1 MSKPLTRT
9 EINEK
14 KFRRINDKSLRQL
27 LIHRFINSYGY
38 DKGEVTA
45 KAIVDDIVKTIEDYF
60 LIALPLDKLASG
72 EQLPN
77 ERMLSY
83 GQLVWMAVPIDE
95 YPQKGKSIV
104 KTRMKPVVLTYLASE
119 DLESFRNGFTSRQ
132 LRINRLVRWCYQAYD
147 QGALLTQLDLAVL
160 LNVCDAVVSDYVNE
174 WQNTSGKILPTRG
187 NIHDLSGAITHKKEI
202 ITLYLQG
209 HLTPTIAAKTKHSK
223 EAVDR
228 YIRDYEVVKTVRAA
242 TDDIDKI
249 SQITR
254 LSKRV
259 ISQYLDLIPQ
269 HLLNDMDANLARKS
283 ETGKDNTVQS
293 RSQPKGD
300 LQ

>member
-60 LIALPLDKLASG
+60 LITLPLDKLASG

-104 KTRMKPVVLTYLASE
+104 KTRMKPVVLTFLASE
-119 DLESFRNGFTSRQ
+119 DIESFRNGFTSRQ

-147 QGALLTQLDLAVL
+147 QGGLLTQLDLAVL

-174 WQNTSGKILPTRG
+174 WQSTSGKVLPTRG

-228 YIRDYEVVKTVRAA
+228 YIRDYETVKLVRTA

-249 SQITR
+249 SRITK

-259 ISQYLDLIPQ
+259 IAQYLDLIPQ
-269 HLLNDMDANLARKS
+269 HSLNDIDANLASNS
-283 ETGKDNTVQS
+283 EDGKDNTVLS
-293 RSQPKGD
+293 SSKPIGD

>member
-1 MSKPLTRT
+1 L
-9 EINEK
+9 
-14 KFRRINDKSLRQL
+14 ND
-27 LIHRFINSYGY
+27 YGY

-45 KAIVDDIVKTIEDYF
+45 TAIVDDILKTVDEYF
-60 LIALPLDKLASG
+60 VITLPLEKLATGDPS
-72 EQLPN
+72 LPE
-77 ERMLSY
+77 ERYLSY
-83 GQLVWMAVPIDE
+83 GHLVWMAVPIDE
-95 YPQKGKSIV
+95 HPERGKSIV
-104 KTRMKPVVLTYLASE
+104 KTRMKPIILTYLAAE
-119 DLESFRNGFTSRQ
+119 DIESFRNGFTSRQ

-160 LNVCDAVVSDYVNE
+160 LNVCDKVVCDYVNE
-174 WQNTSGKILPTRG
+174 WQKTTGEILPTRG

-228 YIRDYEVVKTVRAA
+228 YIRDYESVKVVRTA
-242 TDDIDKI
+242 TADIDKI

-269 HLLNDMDANLARKS
+269 QQLTAMDVNLANS
-283 ETGKDNTVQS
+283 PSNDEIPHQGEPQ
-293 RSQPKGD
+293 
-300 LQ
+300 

>member
-9 EINEK
+9 QINEK

-27 LIHRFINSYGY
+27 LIHRFLNDYGY

-45 KAIVDDIVKTIEDYF
+45 TAIVDDILKTVEDYF
-60 LIALPLDKLASG
+60 VITLPVEKLATG
-72 EQLPN
+72 DQLPD
-77 ERMLSY
+77 ERFLSY
-83 GQLVWMAVPIDE
+83 GHLVWMAVPIE
-95 YPQKGKSIV
+95 EHPERGKSIV
-104 KTRMKPVVLTYLASE
+104 KTRMKPVILTYLAAE
-119 DLESFRNGFTSRQ
+119 DIESFRNGFTSRQ
-132 LRINRLVRWCYQAYD
+132 LRINRLVRWCHQAYD

-174 WQNTSGKILPTRG
+174 WQKTTGELLPTRG

-202 ITLYLQG
+202 LTLYLQG
-209 HLTPTIAAKTKHSK
+209 HLTPNIAAKTKHSK

-228 YIRDYEVVKTVRAA
+228 YIRDYESVKVVRTA
-242 TDDIDKI
+242 TADIDKI

-269 HLLNDMDANLARKS
+269 HQLQAIDANLAKAPS
-283 ETGKDNTVQS
+283 NDKATEQGETQ
-293 RSQPKGD
+293 
-300 LQ
+300 

>member
-1 MSKPLTRT
+1 MGKPLTRT
-9 EINEK
+9 QVNEK

-45 KAIVDDIVKTIEDYF
+45 SAIVDDIMKTIEDYF
-60 LIALPLDKLASG
+60 LIALPLEKLAT
-72 EQLPN
+72 EDQLPD

-104 KTRMKPVVLTYLASE
+104 NTRMKPVILTYLASE
-119 DLESFRNGFTSRQ
+119 DIESFRNGFTSRQ

-160 LNVCDAVVSDYVNE
+160 LNVCDAAVNNYVNE
-174 WQNTSGKILPTRG
+174 WQKTSGKLLPTRG

-202 ITLYLQG
+202 VTLYLQG
-209 HLTPTIAAKTKHSK
+209 HLTPTIATKTKHSK

-228 YIRDYEVVKTVRAA
+228 YIRDYEIVKTVRAT

-269 HLLNDMDANLARKS
+269 HLFDDMVPNLLTESQSKDVTDPASS
-283 ETGKDNTVQS
+283 EPTGGRQ
-293 RSQPKGD
+293 
-300 LQ
+300 

>member
-1 MSKPLTRT
+1 MSKPSTRT
-9 EINEK
+9 RINEK
-14 KFRRINDKSLRQL
+14 KVRRINDKSLRQL
-27 LIHRFINSYGY
+27 LIHRFLNDYGY

-45 KAIVDDIVKTIEDYF
+45 TAIVDDILKTVEDYF
-60 LIALPLDKLASG
+60 VITLPLEKLATG
-72 EQLPN
+72 DQLPE
-77 ERMLSY
+77 ERLLHY

-95 YPQKGKSIV
+95 YPQRGKAIV
-104 KTRMKPVVLTYLASE
+104 KTRMKPIILTYVATE
-119 DLESFRNGFTSRQ
+119 DVESFRDGFTSRQ

-174 WQNTSGKILPTRG
+174 WQRSSGELLPTRG

-209 HLTPTIAAKTKHSK
+209 YLTPTIAAKTKHSK

-228 YIRDYEVVKTVRAA
+228 YIRDYESVKVVRAA
-242 TDDIDKI
+242 TADIDNI

-269 HLLNDMDANLARKS
+269 QHLETINANLAKQEES
-283 ETGKDNTVQS
+283 T
-293 RSQPKGD
+293 
-300 LQ
+300 

>member
-60 LIALPLDKLASG
+60 LIALPLEKLASG

-104 KTRMKPVVLTYLASE
+104 KTRMKPVVLTFLASE
-119 DLESFRNGFTSRQ
+119 DIESFRNGFTSRQ

-174 WQNTSGKILPTRG
+174 WQRTSGKVLPTRG

-202 ITLYLQG
+202 IALYLQG

-228 YIRDYEVVKTVRAA
+228 YIRDYESVKTVRTV

-249 SQITR
+249 SRITK

-259 ISQYLDLIPQ
+259 ISQYLDLIPR
-269 HLLNDMDANLARKS
+269 HSLNDINANLASNS
-283 ETGKDNTVQS
+283 EDGKDSTVLS
-293 RSQPKGD
+293 NSKPTGD

>member
-9 EINEK
+9 QVNEK

-27 LIHRFINSYGY
+27 LIHRFINDYGY

-45 KAIVDDIVKTIEDYF
+45 SAIVDDIVKTIEDYF
-60 LIALPLDKLASG
+60 VITLPLEKLAT
-72 EQLPN
+72 ENQIPN
-77 ERMLSY
+77 QQMLSY

-104 KTRMKPVVLTYLASE
+104 KTRMKPVILTYLASE
-119 DLESFRNGFTSRQ
+119 DIESFRNGFTSRQ

-160 LNVCDAVVSDYVNE
+160 LNVCDAVVSNYVNE
-174 WQNTSGKILPTRG
+174 WQKTSGKLLPTRG

-202 ITLYLQG
+202 VTLYLQG

-228 YIRDYEVVKTVRAA
+228 YIRDYEIVKTVRAA
-242 TDDIDKI
+242 TDNIDKI

-269 HLLNDMDANLARKS
+269 HLLDAMDPNLLTES
-283 ETGKDNTVQS
+283 QSKDVTDPS
-293 RSQPKGD
+293 SFRTHRR
-300 LQ
+300 

>member
-9 EINEK
+9 QINEK

-27 LIHRFINSYGY
+27 LIHRFLNDYGY

-45 KAIVDDIVKTIEDYF
+45 TAIVDDILKTVEDYF
-60 LIALPLDKLASG
+60 VITLPLEKLATGDPS
-72 EQLPN
+72 LPE
-77 ERMLSY
+77 ERYLSY
-83 GQLVWMAVPIDE
+83 GHLVWMAVPLDE
-95 YPQKGKSIV
+95 YPERGKSIV
-104 KTRMKPVVLTYLASE
+104 KTRMKPVILTYLAAE
-119 DLESFRNGFTSRQ
+119 DIESFRNGFTSRQ
-132 LRINRLVRWCYQAYD
+132 LRINRLVRWCHQAYD

-174 WQNTSGKILPTRG
+174 WQKSSGELLPTRG

-228 YIRDYEVVKTVRAA
+228 YIRDYESVKVVRTA
-242 TDDIDKI
+242 TADIDKI
-249 SQITR
+249 SHITR

-269 HLLNDMDANLARKS
+269 QHLQAIDENLANAAAND
-283 ETGKDNTVQS
+283 ETTEQGEPQ
-293 RSQPKGD
+293 
-300 LQ
+300 

>member
-1 MSKPLTRT
+1 MSKPSTRT
-9 EINEK
+9 RINEK
-14 KFRRINDKSLRQL
+14 KVRRINDKSLRQL
-27 LIHRFINSYGY
+27 LIHRFLNDYGY

-45 KAIVDDIVKTIEDYF
+45 TAIVDDILKTVEDYF
-60 LIALPLDKLASG
+60 VITLPLEKLATAD
-72 EQLPN
+72 QLPQ
-77 ERMLSY
+77 ERLLHY

-95 YPQKGKSIV
+95 YPERGKAIIN
-104 KTRMKPVVLTYLASE
+104 TRMKPIILTYVATE
-119 DLESFRNGFTSRQ
+119 DVESFRHGFTSRQ
-132 LRINRLVRWCYQAYD
+132 LRINRLVRWCHQAYD

-174 WQNTSGKILPTRG
+174 WQRASGEILPTRG

-209 HLTPTIAAKTKHSK
+209 YLTPTIAAKTKHSK

-228 YIRDYEVVKTVRAA
+228 YIRDYESVKVVRAA
-242 TDDIDKI
+242 TTDIDNI

-254 LSKRV
+254 LSRRV

-269 HLLNDMDANLARKS
+269 HQLQTIDANLAKQEAS
-283 ETGKDNTVQS
+283 T
-293 RSQPKGD
+293 
-300 LQ
+300 

>member
-1 MSKPLTRT
+1 MSKTLTRT
-9 EINEK
+9 EVNEK

-45 KAIVDDIVKTIEDYF
+45 AAIVDDIIKTVEDYF
-60 LIALPLDKLASG
+60 LITLPLEKLATG
-72 EQLPN
+72 EQIPN
-77 ERMLSY
+77 QRMLSY

-95 YPQKGKSIV
+95 YPQKGKSII
-104 KTRMKPVVLTYLASE
+104 KTRIKPVMLTYLADE
-119 DLESFRNGFTSRQ
+119 DIESFRNGLTARQ

-174 WQNTSGKILPTRG
+174 WQKTSGKLLPTRG

-209 HLTPTIAAKTKHSK
+209 YLTPTIAAKTKHSK

-228 YIRDYEVVKTVRAA
+228 YIRNYEIVKTVRAA

-254 LSKRV
+254 LAKRV

-269 HLLNDMDANLARKS
+269 QLLHDINAKLATQSQSCKDTTPTS
-283 ETGKDNTVQS
+283 YKPTGGKQ
-293 RSQPKGD
+293 
-300 LQ
+300 